1 MLYIF
6 GSPRNRSRRR
16 RSSDNDSAMA
26 DVLLELFEEL
36 KDKKSEKDSKKDEKK
51 DDKKKDDAEAK
62 WQAILAAFGI
72 ATWLGPILAV
82 IYLKML
88 GMVTAS
94 LSVVH

>member
-36 KDKKSEKDSKKDEKK
+36 KDKKEKDSKKDEKK
-51 DDKKKDDAEAK
+51 DDKKKDGDEAK
-62 WQAILAAFGI
+62 WQSILAAFGI

>member
-6 GSPRNRSRRR
+6 GSPRNRRRGR

-36 KDKKSEKDSKKDEKK
+36 KDKKEKDSKKDDKK
-51 DDKKKDDAEAK
+51 DDKKKDGDEAK
-62 WQAILAAFGI
+62 WQGILAAFGI

>member
-36 KDKKSEKDSKKDEKK
+36 KDKKEKDGKKDEKK
-51 DDKKKDDAEAK
+51 DDKKKDGDEAK
-62 WQAILAAFGI
+62 WQSILAAFGI